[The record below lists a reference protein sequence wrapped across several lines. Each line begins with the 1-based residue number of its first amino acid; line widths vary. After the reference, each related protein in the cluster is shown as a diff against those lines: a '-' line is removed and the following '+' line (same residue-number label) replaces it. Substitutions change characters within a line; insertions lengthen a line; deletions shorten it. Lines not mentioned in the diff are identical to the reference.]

1 MVDDVVRMHQAVVYE
16 MKTAAAP
23 EKHMAN
29 NKNERPSAGLQ
40 GEKRVSYPSTVS
52 CCTNP
57 TLPLSPLLMPLTHKF
72 RFKFSAPQ
80 SSTTTEAT
88 MSTGMHNK
96 LL

>member
-1 MVDDVVRMHQAVVYE
+1 MHQAVVYE

-40 GEKRVSYPSTVS
+40 GEKRVSFPFTSLRYTHSTFG
-52 CCTNP
+52 
-57 TLPLSPLLMPLTHKF
+57 PLTHKF
-72 RFKFSAPQ
+72 KFKFSAPQ